1 MLLSLGEQ
9 DLATK
14 LSDYVFRFI
23 ADQEVK
29 HVFIVPGGGAM
40 HLNDS
45 LGHCQGLEFVC
56 NHHEQASAIAAEAY
70 ARVTNNLGVAVVT
83 TGPGG
88 TNAITGVAGAWLD
101 STPCLFISG
110 QVKRA
115 DMVGN
120 RGLRQLGVQEID
132 IVSLVKPITKYAVTI
147 MDPSTIRYHLEKAV
161 YLAKSGR
168 PGPVWIDIPLDVQAA
183 MIDSDTLLRYDPP
196 IKESYKPKKQ
206 EILDAIHLL
215 NNAERPV
222 ILAGNGIRLAGA
234 QDLFIQLVEKLNV
247 PVLTTRLGLDL
258 IPATHSLLMG
268 MPGSLAPR
276 SANFALQNSDFLL
289 ILGARL
295 DMALIAYA
303 PERLARAA
311 KKVMINIDGAEI
323 QKVASII
330 DLKVQADAKLFIEEM
345 LGEATAIIPRDRTA
359 WLERCRIWKKK
370 YPFVLP
376 EHHAR
381 TGRVSVYEFADIISE
396 EVTGNYIILPG
407 NSGNAAEI
415 FLTAFSVK
423 AGQRVFHNKGTGAMG
438 FGQAMAIGA
447 CLASGRK
454 PTICVDGDGG
464 FQLNIQELE
473 TIKYLDLP
481 IKFFVMNN
489 NGYASI
495 RASQLNYFGRLT
507 GADTSSGMTLPD
519 VVSVA
524 KAYGL
529 NALRIESTENLREQ
543 VRAVLAMPGPV
554 VCDVLIIPDEPR
566 IPRIA
571 SRQCKDGSMI
581 STPLEDMAPFLEREE
596 FLENMLIPLLK
607 GD

>member
-1 MLLSLGEQ
+1 M
-9 DLATK
+9 K
-14 LSDYVFRFI
+14 LSDYVFRFV
-23 ADQEVK
+23 ADQKVK
-29 HVFIVPGGGAM
+29 HVFMVPGGGAM

-45 LGHCQGLEFVC
+45 LGHYPGLEFVS
-56 NHHEQASAIAAEAY
+56 NHHEQASAVAAEAY
-70 ARVTNNLGVAVVT
+70 ARVTNNLGVALVT

-120 RGLRQLGVQEID
+120 RGMRQLGVQEID
-132 IVSLVKPITKYAVTI
+132 IVSLVKTITKYAVTV
-147 MDPSTIRYHLEKAV
+147 MDPATIRFHLEKAV
-161 YLAKSGR
+161 YLARSGR

-183 MIDSDTLLRYDPP
+183 SIDPDSLEKFLPP
-196 IKESYKPKKQ
+196 ADDIFEPRI
-206 EILDAIHLL
+206 EDILETIRLL
-215 NNAERPV
+215 NAAERPI

-234 QDLFIQLVEKLNV
+234 QESFIRLIEHLNV
-247 PVLTTRLGLDL
+247 PVLTTRLGVDL
-258 IPATHSLLMG
+258 IPAVHPLSMG

-303 PERLARAA
+303 PERLARGA
-311 KKVMINIDGAEI
+311 KKVMVNIDSSEI
-323 QKVASII
+323 QKIASII
-330 DLKVQADAKLFIEEM
+330 DLKIVSDAGLFIDGM
-345 LGEATAIIPRDRTA
+345 LHHTSSVIPRDRSP
-359 WLERCRIWKKK
+359 WLDRCRAWKQK

-376 EHHAR
+376 EHLSQ
-381 TGRVSVYEFADIISE
+381 TGKVSMYAFADIISE
-396 EVTGNYIILPG
+396 EITEDYVILPG
-407 NSGNAAEI
+407 NSGNAAEV

-438 FGQAMAIGA
+438 FGQAAAIGA
-447 CLASGRK
+447 CLASGRR

-481 IKFFVMNN
+481 IKFFIMNN

-495 RASQLNYFGRLT
+495 RGSQLNYFGRLT
-507 GADTSSGMTLPD
+507 GADATSGMSLPD

-524 KAYGL
+524 KSFGL
-529 NALRIESTENLREQ
+529 ESLRIETGVNLREQ
-543 VRAVLAMPGPV
+543 VRAALAMSGPV
-554 VCDVLIIPDEPR
+554 VCDVMIIPDEPR

-571 SRQCKDGSMI
+571 SRQRKDGTMV
-581 STPLEDMAPFLEREE
+581 STPLEDMSPFLDRKE
-596 FLENMLIPLLK
+596 FLENMIIPPLK
-607 GD
+607 DD